1 MTSSLELRITSS
13 SEKNSMN
20 RVHMKVAI
28 VGPSPVPYA
37 YGGAEGF
44 MWKLTESIN
53 DIGPH
58 QAELIKLPSK
68 ESSFRDLVRSYQNFY
83 NLDLSHFDMVISTK
97 YPSWMVRH
105 DNHHVY
111 MIHHLRGLFDTYH
124 LFDLPRRVPENL
136 RVGLVDEILGV
147 IESKDRSDGAMEKVF
162 EKLMELEEVSGHYDK
177 NTFNFPGPF
186 IREIVHYFDSSALF
200 PDKIKGYFS
209 ISDNVKLRTGYF
221 PDGVAVKTLR
231 PPSKMD
237 GFYSSGHDY
246 LFTASRLDQPKRI
259 DLLVESMRYVPYDVK
274 FKIAGT
280 GPEEKRLRD
289 LIADDKRV
297 ELLGFVDDKK
307 LLDLYSDALAV
318 LYIPYDEDYG
328 LITVEAMV
336 SRKPVITAID
346 SGGPLEFVRDS
357 KTGFVVEPK
366 PEKIAEKIN
375 ILVERPELAKEM
387 GYNARKEVEEVT
399 WDGVV
404 AGLFGEAKGKKG
416 PKKRIAV
423 LSTYSCYPP
432 QGGGQYRLFNI
443 YSRLARRFDVTICSI
458 VETNKVCQDLK
469 LENGLQQICV
479 TQSIDHAESQWDV
492 ERDLDVNLYDV
503 CMIDFIEE
511 STEYLDKAK
520 ELIRASDIVVFSHP
534 YLYSLSKYVN
544 EDKLVI
550 YEAHN
555 AEYLLKK
562 DYIKNNVWKDKVK
575 DIEEKVCCGA
585 DMIWVTSK
593 EDSDNLV
600 GLYDAD
606 PKKIVVVPNGVD
618 TSEITYTTR
627 EDRMRQKIEFGLS
640 GWPTV
645 LFVGSWHPPNLEA
658 LRFIVTELAKK
669 NKDIIFMVVGSV
681 KDYYLTKYG
690 DLPKNVLA
698 FGVLTEDEKYEIY
711 KLADVAIN
719 PMFSGSG
726 TNIKMLDYMSAGI
739 PIISTPVG
747 SRGLSAQNEKHVLIT
762 GSDVFIDKLIY
773 LLNNDKLQN
782 LLGRNARDLV
792 EEKYSW
798 DKIVK
803 NLEEELISRYTVIS

>member
-1 MTSSLELRITSS
+1 
-13 SEKNSMN
+13 
-20 RVHMKVAI
+20 MKVAI

-37 YGGAEGF
+37 YGGAEGL

-58 QAELIKLPSK
+58 QAELVKLPSK
-68 ESSFRDLVRSYQNFY
+68 ESSFWDLVRSYRNFY
-83 NLDLSHFDMVISTK
+83 DLDLSHFDVVISTK

-105 DNHHVY
+105 DNHLVY

-124 LFDLPRRVPENL
+124 LFDLPQRVPENL

-147 IESKDRSDGAMEKVF
+147 IESKDRSDGAVEKIF
-162 EKLMELEEVSGHYDK
+162 DELIELEEVRGRYDK

-186 IREIVHYFDSSALF
+186 IREIVHYFDSSALS

-259 DLLVESMRYVPYDVK
+259 DLLVESMRYVPHDIK
-274 FKIAGT
+274 LKIAGT

-297 ELLGFVDDKK
+297 ELLGFVDDNK
-307 LLDLYSDALAV
+307 LLDLYSDALAI

-328 LITVEAMV
+328 LITVEAMM

-366 PEKIAEKIN
+366 PEKMAEKIN
-375 ILVERPELAKEM
+375 ILVETPEMAKEM
-387 GYNARKEVEEVT
+387 GYKARKVVEEVT
-399 WDGVV
+399 WDAVV
-404 AGLFGEAKGKKG
+404 AGLLGEAKAKKG
-416 PKKRIAV
+416 PKKRIVV

-443 YSRLARRFDVTICSI
+443 YSRLARHFDVTICSI

-469 LENGLQQICV
+469 LKNGLQQICV
-479 TQSIDHAESQWDV
+479 IQSIDHAESQWNV
-492 ERDLDVNLYDV
+492 ERDLGVNLYDV
-503 CMIDFIEE
+503 CMIDFIEK
-511 STEYLDKAK
+511 SAEYVDKAK

-534 YLYSLSKYVN
+534 YLYSLSKYVT
-544 EDKLVI
+544 EDKFVI

-562 DYIKNNVWKDKVK
+562 NYINNDVWANKVK
-575 DIEEKVCCGA
+575 DIEEKACCGA
-585 DMIWVTSK
+585 DVIWVTSK
-593 EDSDNLV
+593 EDGDNLLE
-600 GLYDAD
+600 LYDAD
-606 PKKIVVVPNGVD
+606 PEKVVVVPNGVD
-618 TSEITYTTR
+618 TSEIAYTNK
-627 EDRMRQKIEFGLS
+627 EDRMRHKIEFGLS
-640 GWPTV
+640 RQPTV

-658 LRFIVTELAKK
+658 LRFIVTDMAKK
-669 NKDIIFMVVGSV
+669 NKDIIFLVVGSV
-681 KDYYLTKYG
+681 KDYYISKYG

-698 FGVLTEDEKYEIY
+698 FGVLTEEEKGEIY
-711 KLADVAIN
+711 KLADIAIN

-726 TNIKMLDYMSAGI
+726 TNIKMLDYMSAGL
-739 PIISTPVG
+739 PVISTPVG
-747 SRGLSAQNEKHVLIT
+747 SRGLNAEDGEHVIIASSA
-762 GSDVFIDKLIY
+762 VFMDKLRE
-773 LLNNDKLQN
+773 LFNNDQLQSD
-782 LLGRNARDLV
+782 LGRNGRYLA
-792 EEKYSW
+792 EEKFSW

-803 NLEEELISRYTVIS
+803 DLECQLREIV

>member
-1 MTSSLELRITSS
+1 
-13 SEKNSMN
+13 
-20 RVHMKVAI
+20 MKIAI

-53 DIGPH
+53 DTGPH
-58 QAELIKLPSK
+58 QAELIKQPSK
-68 ESSFRDLVRSYQNFY
+68 ESSFWDLVRSYQNFY

-147 IESKDRSDGAMEKVF
+147 IESKDRSYGAVEKVF
-162 EKLMELEEVSGHYDK
+162 EKLMELEEVSGRYDK

-186 IREIVHYFDSSALF
+186 IREIVHYFDSSALS

-221 PDGVAVKTLR
+221 PDGVPVKTLR

-237 GFYSSGHDY
+237 AFYSRGYDY
-246 LFTASRLDQPKRI
+246 LFTASRLDEPKRI
-259 DLLVESMRYVPYDVK
+259 DLLVESMRYVPHDVK
-274 FKIAGT
+274 LKIAGT
-280 GPEEKRLRD
+280 GSEENMLRD

-307 LLDLYSDALAV
+307 LLDLYSDALGV

-328 LITVEAMV
+328 LITVEAMM
-336 SRKPVITAID
+336 SKKPVITAID

-357 KTGFVVEPK
+357 ETGFVVEPK
-366 PEKIAEKIN
+366 PETIAEKIN
-375 ILVERPELAKEM
+375 ILVENPEMAKEM
-387 GYNARKEVEEVT
+387 GYNARKEVEEIT
-399 WDGVV
+399 WDRVV
-404 AGLFGEAKGKKG
+404 AGLLGEAKAKNLL
-416 PKKRIAV
+416 KKRIVV

-443 YSRLARRFDVTICSI
+443 YSRLARQFEVTICSI
-458 VETNKVCQDLK
+458 VEINKVCQDLI

-479 TQSIDHAESQWDV
+479 QQSIDHAESQWNV
-492 ERDLDVNLYDV
+492 ERDLGINLYDV

-511 STEYLDKAK
+511 STEYLNKAK
-520 ELIRASDIVVFSHP
+520 ELIRTSDIVVFSHP
-534 YLYSLSKYVN
+534 YLYRLSKYVS

-555 AEYLLKK
+555 AEYLLKT

-575 DIEEKVCCGA
+575 YIEEKACRDA

-593 EDSDNLV
+593 EDGDSLV
-600 GLYDAD
+600 GLYDPD
-606 PKKIVVVPNGVD
+606 PEKIVVVPNGVD
-618 TSEITYTTR
+618 TSKIAYTNR
-627 EDRMRQKIEFGLS
+627 EDRMRHKIEIGLS
-640 GWPTV
+640 RWPTV

-681 KDYYLTKYG
+681 KDYYITKYG
-690 DLPKNVLA
+690 DFPKNVLG
-698 FGVLTEDEKYEIY
+698 FGVLNEDEKYEIY
-711 KLADVAIN
+711 KLSDIAIN

-726 TNIKMLDYMSAGI
+726 TNIKMLDYMSAGL

-747 SRGLSAQNEKHVLIT
+747 SRGLSLKDEKHILIA
-762 GSDVFIDKLIY
+762 SPAVFMDKILY
-773 LLNNDKLQN
+773 LLDNVQLHNS
-782 LLGRNARDLV
+782 LGRNARNLAED
-792 EEKYSW
+792 KFSW
-798 DKIVK
+798 DKIVT